1 MSQYNKA
8 FAGALAPQISIIV
21 LWVLNLAGV
30 IDTPQDIN
38 EVTLIIGSLIVS
50 AVSAATVY
58 FAPKNAPPPGNNSGT
73 TP

>member
-58 FAPKNAPPPGNNSGT
+58 FAPKNAPPSSDNTGT